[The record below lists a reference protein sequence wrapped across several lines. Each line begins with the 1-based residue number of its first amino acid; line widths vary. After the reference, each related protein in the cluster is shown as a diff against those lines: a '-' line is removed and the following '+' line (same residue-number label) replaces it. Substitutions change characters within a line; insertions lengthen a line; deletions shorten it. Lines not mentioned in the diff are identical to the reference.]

1 MTAQLF
7 EGEYFKKFLQ
17 GANAPWGPNKALGQ
31 GFHLLLPLAHGV
43 GEMEPGAM
51 RKQNALLVE
60 KAGCNPQNFSPRL
73 GSARAP
79 GPHHA
84 GISTAKDQAETGFC
98 QAVAQ
103 LLGSLEKV
111 CMDLLTGGAVYANV
125 HMECSSLHHG
135 SGNDVG
141 ASGGASCFSNQTT
154 PCQVPSL
161 YPQLGK
167 KARRTKPMAS

>member
-1 MTAQLF
+1 MVQL
-7 EGEYFKKFLQ
+7 EYSTPSWLKKL
-17 GANAPWGPNKALGQ
+17 GATPKISS
-31 GFHLLLPLAHGV
+31 
-43 GEMEPGAM
+43 PG
-51 RKQNALLVE
+51 
-60 KAGCNPQNFSPRL
+60 L
-73 GSARAP
+73 GSAPGA

-84 GISTAKDQAETGFC
+84 GISTAKDQAEAGFR

-103 LLGSLEKV
+103 LMGSLEKV

>member
-1 MTAQLF
+1 MKAQLLQ
-7 EGEYFKKFLQ
+7 GENFKKLLQ
-17 GANAPWGPNKALGQ
+17 GADATRRHDKAMGEMLH
-31 GFHLLLPLAHGV
+31 HLLALAHGV
-43 GEMEPGAM
+43 GEVERGAAGI
-51 RKQNALLVE
+51 QHALLVE
-60 KAGCNPQNFSPRL
+60 EAGCDSQYLAPCL
-73 GSARAP
+73 GSAP
-79 GPHHA
+79 GTGPHHA
-84 GISTAKDQAETGFC
+84 GISTAKDQAEAGFR

-103 LLGSLEKV
+103 LMGSLEKV